1 MVLIYPELGSEV
13 DLRILIYCLGS
24 RTKTQTTGFH
34 SCSTSTKT
42 LSRRAMAAVREDEFP
57 APSKQA
63 TGTVNGIET
72 QVTSLGFSDK
82 LLVTISQEGRL
93 SQWVRWACAKKP
105 AKLPEA
111 NKRRKIQVPLTES
124 SAGAVAMTLPTSS
137 HGLLPSTHL
146 SPTTLLGGGGD
157 DRETLGHL
165 YAAQIASHISLKS
178 PDDRRT
184 LVLGLGLVKFENER
198 EAFFDLFELAQKVL

>member
-1 MVLIYPELGSEV
+1 
-13 DLRILIYCLGS
+13 
-24 RTKTQTTGFH
+24 
-34 SCSTSTKT
+34 
-42 LSRRAMAAVREDEFP
+42 MADVRDDEFP

-63 TGTVNGIET
+63 IGTVNGIET

-93 SQWVRWACAKKP
+93 SQW
-105 AKLPEA
+105 
-111 NKRRKIQVPLTES
+111 IQVPLTQS
-124 SAGAVAMTLPTSS
+124 SGGAVEMTLPTSS

-157 DRETLGHL
+157 DRQTLGHL

-184 LVLGLGLVKFENER
+184 LVLGLGLSKFENER
-198 EAFFDLFELAQKVL
+198 EAFFDLFELVQKVL

>member
-1 MVLIYPELGSEV
+1 MADV
-13 DLRILIYCLGS
+13 RI
-24 RTKTQTTGFH
+24 
-34 SCSTSTKT
+34 
-42 LSRRAMAAVREDEFP
+42 DEFP
-57 APSKQA
+57 APNKQA

-72 QVTSLGFSDK
+72 QVTSLSFSDK

-93 SQWVRWACAKKP
+93 SQW
-105 AKLPEA
+105 
-111 NKRRKIQVPLTES
+111 IQVPLTES
-124 SAGAVAMTLPTSS
+124 SAGVVEMTLPTSS

-184 LVLGLGLVKFENER
+184 LVLGLGLSKFENER
-198 EAFFDLFELAQKVL
+198 EAFFDLFELAQRVL